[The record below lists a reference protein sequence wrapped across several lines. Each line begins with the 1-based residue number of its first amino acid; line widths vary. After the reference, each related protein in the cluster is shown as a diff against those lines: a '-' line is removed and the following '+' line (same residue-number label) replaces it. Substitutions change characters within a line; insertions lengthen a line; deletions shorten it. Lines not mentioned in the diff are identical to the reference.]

1 MSDGE
6 LSAEGLG
13 ARIEEAQQRLRD
25 AAESAEAAEKRAT
38 AEIRALEADL
48 EKERLRGTEA
58 LEQVREGQEA
68 DLRQEREAKE
78 RAIAAAEERLTE
90 IEGHAEEAEKRV
102 EAAERRAASSVRCA
116 VLSDTRGV
124 GHPEQALSDVR
135 RAEARSAQIGGPD
148 GISQCFQVSAYS
160 GEPFT
165 SKR

>member
-6 LSAEGLG
+6 LSEEGLG

-58 LEQVREGQEA
+58 VERVREGHEA

-102 EAAERRAASSVRCA
+102 EAAERRAA
-116 VLSDTRGV
+116 
-124 GHPEQALSDVR
+124 E
-135 RAEARSAQIGGPD
+135 AEAEIADAQARSREAAAAWLRGQIETIRQEAAG
-148 GISQCFQVSAYS
+148 
-160 GEPFT
+160 
-165 SKR
+165 R

>member
-58 LEQVREGQEA
+58 LEQVRESQEA

-102 EAAERRAASSVRCA
+102 EAAERRAA
-116 VLSDTRGV
+116 
-124 GHPEQALSDVR
+124 E
-135 RAEARSAQIGGPD
+135 AEAEIADAQARSREAAAAWLRGQIETIRQEAAG
-148 GISQCFQVSAYS
+148 
-160 GEPFT
+160 
-165 SKR
+165 R